1 MVQNRLAV
9 NQRIYIGGKLKTET
23 KFIENKLH
31 QDVEI
36 LANEMYF
43 LDSNPIVPE
52 NDSENTVPPIHTI
65 DDNSLEMLAYIGT
78 EVQNE
83 PRFSAFSLVTH
94 FTKKL
99 VILFWLFIEKIVFIR

>member
-23 KFIENKLH
+23 KTIENKLH

-36 LANEMYF
+36 LANEIYF
-43 LDSNPIVPE
+43 LDSNPIFYDNEEP
-52 NDSENTVPPIHTI
+52 NSLPPIHV
-65 DDNSLEMLAYIGT
+65 DDNSLEMLAFIGT

-83 PRFSAFSLVTH
+83 PTFSAFSLVTH
-94 FTKKL
+94 FTKK
-99 VILFWLFIEKIVFIR
+99 